1 MQEEPINSNL
11 SLIVIWYFIDISPFK
26 HISGSKIK
34 VYQNSRVF
42 FITLKFQ
49 KKIIKKIR
57 LIHVLFGLY
66 L

>member
-26 HISGSKIK
+26 HISRSKIK

-49 KKIIKKIR
+49 KKIIKKN
-57 LIHVLFGLY
+57 
-66 L
+66 